1 MEIIAAVERL
11 SALAQA
17 SRLTIFRRL
26 VEAGPA
32 GMAAGH
38 IAKELGLAGPTLSFH
53 LSQLRHAGLVSARR
67 NGRSITYA
75 AEYVA
80 VNRLIAFLTDNCCRR
95 PPAAVTNPS
104 EPLEEI
110 PT

>member
-1 MEIIAAVERL
+1 MERL

-26 VEAGPA
+26 VEAGPV

-38 IAKELGLAGPTLSFH
+38 IAKEFGLAGPTLSFH

-80 VNRLIAFLTDNCCRR
+80 VNRLIAFLTDNCRR
-95 PPAAVTNPS
+95 PPAAVTNSS